1 MIHNAIHV
9 TRIFS
14 TSITCSFQQELAHE
28 FCGDNQYLG
37 SLRPQTAIQWHRA
50 CYFLW
55 GTILAWGAQFS
66 FGGHKQRFGGQGSGM
81 SPVASGLLQLYSNF
95 IKIKKKVFV
104 RKCTRSFM
112 KSGVGLHVKITKKQ
126 FLLTNSTAISTILR
140 VSGLDLNSSSS
151 EPIHLFGAQSSL
163 GGGTTFVWGGH
174 KQSFGGTV
182 PEYPPWRRA
191 CIDYYYMLI
200 YTQSLI

>member
-66 FGGHKQRFGGQGSGM
+66 FGGHKQRFGGQGPGM

-140 VSGLDLNSSSS
+140 VSGLYLHSSSS

-163 GGGTTFVWGGH
+163 GGA
-174 KQSFGGTV
+174 QLSFGGGTSSHLGARFRNT
-182 PEYPPWRRA
+182 PRGA
-191 CIDYYYMLI
+191 GHALI
-200 YTQSLI
+200 IITC

>member
-1 MIHNAIHV
+1 MIHNAIHA

-55 GTILAWGAQFS
+55 GTILARGAQFS
-66 FGGHKQRFGGQGSGM
+66 FGGHKQRFGGQGPGM

-95 IKIKKKVFV
+95 IKIKKGICPEMYAKFHEI
-104 RKCTRSFM
+104 RC
-112 KSGVGLHVKITKKQ
+112 G
-126 FLLTNSTAISTILR
+126 STCKNYEKTVLAHEFYGDKHYFASLR
-140 VSGLDLNSSSS
+140 PRFAL
-151 EPIHLFGAQSSL
+151 Q
-163 GGGTTFVWGGH
+163 
-174 KQSFGGTV
+174 
-182 PEYPPWRRA
+182 
-191 CIDYYYMLI
+191 
-200 YTQSLI
+200 